1 MGIVPRTGVLRAVA
15 HLALPAICLVLAVAP
30 ARAGAAAS
38 APIEVN
44 YQDPITAAP
53 PIQRPD
59 TARCTVQLMQHD
71 FAFSFGQPFVGAFTP
86 PAGCPGPW
94 SMVVMDWTGSI
105 AGRQFDRLA
114 AVWIGG
120 VEVLRLTTPEPDPR
134 GITWHV
140 EKDVSEYSSIL
151 RQPRTVVTSLENLVD
166 ATFTGVFHITLSLTF
181 YAADARHP
189 AAAAPSQVVPISTG
203 TQGPAWFTINSASQ
217 QARATL
223 HLPTNLTRARLQV
236 YASSHGCEEQWFTNV
251 PDAYAQ
257 SHGAAG
263 LCGGGAFRE
272 LQVLV
277 DGTLAGV
284 ATPFPVI
291 YSGGLNPFM
300 WRPIPS
306 VGQLDVMPY
315 VVDLTPFVGLLTD
328 GQPHTIAITVANN
341 EGFWP
346 VDGDLLLDQDPG
358 TAATHGGL
366 LRNTLGQQ
374 PQTRFTQTSAGGV
387 DRLVTSVS
395 RSWMTEGFVD
405 TSAGRVVTRVEQE
418 MRTVNDQRDTIVG
431 GNVRQV
437 VDQQQRTRT
446 STAVSARG
454 ETSRVDVVADHPLAM
469 VEDFSTQTQPN
480 GDPSFTIRSR
490 VDVTMRSTQAGHD
503 SGAASSRLDDHV
515 VASALLVRDTTTGAN
530 LAADGSDSE
539 HYVSEAGRACFDH
552 LLEAAHGFVTEDRT
566 RGACE

>member
-1 MGIVPRTGVLRAVA
+1 MVA
-15 HLALPAICLVLAVAP
+15 
-30 ARAGAAAS
+30 
-38 APIEVN
+38 
-44 YQDPITAAP
+44 
-53 PIQRPD
+53 
-59 TARCTVQLMQHD
+59 
-71 FAFSFGQPFVGAFTP
+71 
-86 PAGCPGPW
+86 
-94 SMVVMDWTGSI
+94 MDWNGGI

-120 VEVLRLTTPEPDPR
+120 VEMLRLTTPEPDPR

-140 EKDVSEYSSIL
+140 EKDVSQYSSIL
-151 RQPRTVVTSLENLVD
+151 RQPQTVVTSLENLVD

-181 YAADARHP
+181 YEADARHP

-203 TQGPAWFTINSASQ
+203 TQGPAWFTLNSASQ
-217 QARATL
+217 QASATL

-257 SHGAAG
+257 GHAAAG

-291 YSGGLNPFM
+291 YSGGLNPLM

-315 VVDLTPFVGLLTD
+315 LVDLTPFVGLLTD

-446 STAVSARG
+446 STTASARG
-454 ETSRVDVVADHPLAM
+454 ETSRADVVADYPLAM

-480 GDPSFTIRSR
+480 GDPSFTIRST
-490 VDVTMRSTQAGHD
+490 VDVTLRATQAGHD
-503 SGAASSRLDDHV
+503 SGAAASRLDDHV
-515 VASALLVRDTTTGAN
+515 VASGLLVRDTTTGAN

-539 HYVSEAGRACFDH
+539 RYVSQAGRACFDH

-566 RGACE
+566 RRACE